1 MTTTL
6 ASQPTPFTFDA
17 LFSQNTLEP
26 RMMGGSRRG
35 KYDFAI
41 AYPDPRSIPLAALTA
56 ALAKGLAEEGEDLA
70 LYLSAQGY
78 EPLRAFLAAKLARD
92 RGIHVTVDDIL
103 LTGGAG
109 QAIHVILETLVDPG
123 DVIIVD
129 DFTYSGAMYQMRRFK
144 ADIRG
149 VPTDKD
155 GLLPDALETVIQQ
168 AQREGRAPKLLYLIP
183 TFQNPQGWTMPLDRR
198 QAVVAVAQ
206 KHGVPILEDDCY
218 ADLRYDGRNVPSL
231 HELDGS
237 GLVMYVGSFSKTIAP
252 GMRTGFMTAAP
263 QLLARAQ
270 AAKSGG
276 PVPLFVTL
284 AIHRYAKDGFSS
296 HIEEINDIQRQRR
309 DAMLAGLANHFGDGA
324 TWSRPEGGLSI
335 WVRFPDD
342 KDVAAIRDKVFDATD
357 VGYVAG
363 PGFAPDRVS
372 GRNYMRLSFG
382 YNTPTEISEGMAL
395 LANAFRAEG
404 ILG

>member
-1 MTTTL
+1 MTATT
-6 ASQPTPFTFDA
+6 SNPHVTFNFDA
-17 LFSQNTLEP
+17 LFSQNTIEP

-41 AYPDPRSIPLAALTA
+41 AYPDPRSIPLTGLST
-56 ALAKGLAEEGEDLA
+56 ALAKALAEEGEDLA

-92 RGIHVTVDDIL
+92 RNLHVTANDLL
-103 LTGGAG
+103 LTAGAG
-109 QAIHVILETLVDPG
+109 QSIHVILETLVDPG
-123 DVIIVD
+123 DVVLVD
-129 DFTYSGAMYQMRRFK
+129 DFTYSGALYQMRRFK

-149 VPTDKD
+149 VPTDAD
-155 GLLPDALETVIQQ
+155 GLLPDALETVIQE
-168 AQREGRAPKLLYLIP
+168 AQRGGKAPKLLYLIP
-183 TFQNPQGWTMPLDRR
+183 TFQNPQGWTMPLERR

-206 KHGVPILEDDCY
+206 KHGIPILEDDCY
-218 ADLRYDGRNVPSL
+218 ADLRYDGRDVPSL

-263 QLLARAQ
+263 QMLARAQ

-276 PVPLFVTL
+276 PVPLFVAL
-284 AIHRYAKDGFSS
+284 AIHRYATEELSS

-309 DAMLAGLANHFGDGA
+309 DAMLAGLAQDFSEGA
-324 TWSRPEGGLSI
+324 TWSRPQGGLSI

-382 YNTPTEISEGMAL
+382 YNTPAEISEGMAL
-395 LANAFRAEG
+395 LASAFRAEG

>member
-1 MTTTL
+1 MTT
-6 ASQPTPFTFDA
+6 PTTSNPTFNFDA
-17 LFSQNTLEP
+17 LFSQSVIEP
-26 RMMGGSRRG
+26 RMMGGPRRG

-41 AYPDPRSIPLAALTA
+41 AYPDPRSIPLADLST
-56 ALAKGLAEEGEDLA
+56 ALAQGLAEEGQDLA

-78 EPLRAFLAAKLARD
+78 TPLRNFLAAKLARD
-92 RGIHVTVDDIL
+92 RRINVTADDIL

-109 QAIHVILETLVDPG
+109 QAIHVILETLIEPG
-123 DVIIVD
+123 DVILVD
-129 DFTYSGAMYQMRRFK
+129 DFTYSGALHQMRRFK

-149 VPTDKD
+149 VKTDD
-155 GLLPDALETVIQQ
+155 EGILPDALEAAIQGI
-168 AQREGRAPKLLYLIP
+168 ERAGKRVKMLYFVA
-183 TFQNPQGWTMPLDRR
+183 TFQNPQGWTMSLARR
-198 QAVVAVAQ
+198 KAAVALAQ
-206 KHGVPILEDDCY
+206 RYGIPILEDDCY
-218 ADLRYDGRNVPSL
+218 ADLRYDGADVPSL
-231 HELDGS
+231 YALDGS

-270 AAKSGG
+270 SAKSGG

-284 AIHRYAKDGFSS
+284 AIHRYATEGLSS

-309 DAMLAGLANHFGDGA
+309 DAMLAGLTDHFSGGA
-324 TWSRPEGGLSI
+324 QWSRPEGGLSI
-335 WVRFPDD
+335 WVKFPGD
-342 KDVAAIRDKVFDATD
+342 KDVAAVRDKIFDATD

-382 YNTPTEISEGMAL
+382 YNTPPEISEGMAL

>member
-1 MTTTL
+1 MTT
-6 ASQPTPFTFDA
+6 PTTSTPTFNFDA
-17 LFSQNTLEP
+17 LFSQSVIEP
-26 RMMGGSRRG
+26 RMMGGPRRG

-41 AYPDPRSIPLAALTA
+41 AYPDPRSIPLADLST
-56 ALAKGLAEEGEDLA
+56 ALAQGLAEEGQDLA

-78 EPLRAFLAAKLARD
+78 TPLRNFLAAKLARD
-92 RGIHVTVDDIL
+92 RHINVTADDIL

-109 QAIHVILETLVDPG
+109 QAIHVILETLIEPG
-123 DVIIVD
+123 DVILVD
-129 DFTYSGAMYQMRRFK
+129 DFTYSGALHQMRRFK

-149 VPTDKD
+149 VKTD
-155 GLLPDALETVIQQ
+155 GEGILPDALEAAIQGIE
-168 AQREGRAPKLLYLIP
+168 REGKRVKMLYFVA
-183 TFQNPQGWTMPLDRR
+183 TFQNPQGWTMSLARR
-198 QAVVAVAQ
+198 KAAVALAQ
-206 KHGVPILEDDCY
+206 RYGIPILEDDCY
-218 ADLRYDGRNVPSL
+218 ADLRYDGADVPSL
-231 HELDGS
+231 YELDGS

-270 AAKSGG
+270 SAKSGG

-284 AIHRYAKDGFSS
+284 AIHRYATEGLSS

-309 DAMLAGLANHFGDGA
+309 DAMLAGLTDHFTGGA
-324 TWSRPEGGLSI
+324 QWSRPEGGLSI
-335 WVRFPDD
+335 WVKFPEG
-342 KDVAAIRDKVFDATD
+342 KDVAAVRDKIFDATD

-363 PGFAPDRVS
+363 PSFSPDRVA

-382 YNTPTEISEGMAL
+382 YNTPPEITEGMAL

-404 ILG
+404 ILE

>member
-1 MTTTL
+1 MTVT
-6 ASQPTPFTFDA
+6 ASGSKATFKFDD
-17 LFSQNTLEP
+17 LFSQNVIEP
-26 RMMGGSRRG
+26 RMMGGARRG

-41 AYPDPRSIPLAALTA
+41 AYPDPRSIPLAGLSTALTR
-56 ALAKGLAEEGEDLA
+56 ALEEEGEDLA

-78 EPLRAFLAAKLARD
+78 EPLRTFLAAKLARD
-92 RGIHVTVDDIL
+92 RGLHVNADDLL
-103 LTGGAG
+103 LTGGGG
-109 QAIHVILETLVDPG
+109 QAIHVIAETLVDPG
-123 DVIIVD
+123 DVVIVD
-129 DFTYSGAMYQMRRFK
+129 DYTYSGALHQIRRFK

-149 VPTDKD
+149 VPTDNE
-155 GLLPDALETVIQQ
+155 GILPDALETVIQQ
-168 AQREGRAPKLLYLIP
+168 AQREGKAVKLLYLIP
-183 TFQNPQGWTMPLDRR
+183 TFHNPQGWTMPTARR
-198 QAVVAVAQ
+198 KAVVALCQ
-206 KHGVPILEDDCY
+206 RYGLPILEDDCY
-218 ADLRYDGRNVPSL
+218 ADLRYDGVDVPSL

-284 AIHRYAKDGFSS
+284 AIHRYATAELSS

-309 DAMLAGLANHFGDGA
+309 DAMLAGLAEGFADGA
-324 TWSRPEGGLSI
+324 TWSRPQGGLSI
-335 WVRFPDD
+335 WVKFPDGT
-342 KDVAAIRDKVFDATD
+342 DVAAIRDKVFDATD

-363 PGFAPDRVS
+363 PAFAPDRVS

-382 YNTPTEISEGMAL
+382 YNTPDEIREGMAL
-395 LANAFRAEG
+395 LANALRREG

>member
-1 MTTTL
+1 MTTTSN
-6 ASQPTPFTFDA
+6 ATFNFDA
-17 LFSQNTLEP
+17 LFSQSVIEP
-26 RMMGGSRRG
+26 RMMGGPRRG

-41 AYPDPRSIPLAALTA
+41 AYPDPHSIPLADLSK
-56 ALAKGLAEEGEDLA
+56 ALAQGLAEEGQDLA

-78 EPLRAFLAAKLARD
+78 TPLRNFLAAKLARD
-92 RGIHVTVDDIL
+92 RHINVTADDIL

-109 QAIHVILETLVDPG
+109 QAIHVILETLVEPG
-123 DVIIVD
+123 DVILVD
-129 DFTYSGAMYQMRRFK
+129 DFTYSGALHQMRRFK

-149 VPTDKD
+149 VKTD
-155 GLLPDALETVIQQ
+155 GEGILPDALEAAIQGLE
-168 AQREGRAPKLLYLIP
+168 REGKRVKMLYFVA
-183 TFQNPQGWTMPLDRR
+183 TFQNPQGWTMSLARR
-198 QAVVAVAQ
+198 KAAVALAQ
-206 KHGVPILEDDCY
+206 RYGIPILEDDCY
-218 ADLRYDGRNVPSL
+218 ADLRYDGADVPSL
-231 HELDGS
+231 YELDGS

-270 AAKSGG
+270 SAKSGG

-284 AIHRYAKDGFSS
+284 AIHRYATEGLSS

-309 DAMLAGLANHFGDGA
+309 DAMLAGLTAHFSGGA
-324 TWSRPEGGLSI
+324 EWSRPEGGLSL
-335 WVRFPDD
+335 WVKFPEG
-342 KDVAAIRDKVFDATD
+342 KDVAAVRDKIFDDTD

-382 YNTPTEISEGMAL
+382 YNTPPEITEGMAL
-395 LANAFRAEG
+395 LASAFRNEG